1 MRVFIT
7 LIFVFFSHLFVNVA
21 QAAPH
26 TNAEKKASASTDDKH
41 LKKNQTA
48 KTAKKPQ
55 TPPEPPKKKATPE
68 KTKAKAQPEKK
79 IVEKKGIEKKGVEKK
94 AKIAPSTTPSKTAP
108 HKKRV
113 DDVEAKTTAAKNTSS
128 RYHSAT
134 PAKLVKGLKKGADTA
149 EKKTAAIKP
158 GAKKAGKEPVLSE
171 AHKRRYQHAKMT
183 AMNKLMSQI
192 GKPYQWG
199 GNSPYTGF
207 DCSGLV
213 YYAYKDVVKIPIPRT
228 ANEMY
233 HLRDAAPINKGEL
246 EIGDLVFFR
255 INGRGTADHVGVY
268 LGNGKFIQS
277 PRTGADIKI
286 SKLSEDYW
294 QEHYIG
300 ARRVV
305 TPQTIR

>member
-26 TNAEKKASASTDDKH
+26 TNAEKKASASTDDKR
-41 LKKNQTA
+41 LKKNQTT

-55 TPPEPPKKKATPE
+55 TPPELPKKKATQE
-68 KTKAKAQPEKK
+68 KSKAQPEKK
-79 IVEKKGIEKKGVEKK
+79 AVEKKT
-94 AKIAPSTTPSKTAP
+94 KIARNTQPT
-108 HKKRV
+108 
-113 DDVEAKTTAAKNTSS
+113 KTTANNKKISANIETKDTAPKTTSS

-134 PAKLVKGLKKGADTA
+134 PSKLVKRLKKGADAT
-149 EKKTAAIKP
+149 EEKTATIKS
-158 GAKKAGKEPVLSE
+158 GAKKAVKKLVLSE
-171 AHKRRYQHAKMT
+171 AHNRRYQHAKMT

-233 HLRDAAPINKGEL
+233 HLRNAAPINKGEL

-277 PRTGADIKI
+277 PRTGDNIKI
-286 SKLSEDYW
+286 SKLSEYYW
-294 QEHYIG
+294 QKHYIG

>member
-21 QAAPH
+21 QTAPH
-26 TNAEKKASASTDDKH
+26 TNAEKKARASMDDKH
-41 LKKNQTA
+41 LKRNQTT

-55 TPPEPPKKKATPE
+55 TPPEPPKKKVTQE
-68 KTKAKAQPEKK
+68 KAKAQPEKK
-79 IVEKKGIEKKGVEKK
+79 AVEKKT
-94 AKIAPSTTPSKTAP
+94 KIAQSTKVT
-108 HKKRV
+108 
-113 DDVEAKTTAAKNTSS
+113 KTTANKKISADVETKGTASKATVTTLS
-128 RYHSAT
+128 CYHSTT
-134 PAKLVKGLKKGADTA
+134 PAKLVKRIKKGDDAT
-149 EKKTAAIKP
+149 EKKTETIKP
-158 GAKKAGKEPVLSE
+158 GAKKAVKKFVLSE
-171 AHKRRYQHAKMT
+171 THKRRYQHAKMT

-228 ANEMY
+228 TNEMY
-233 HLRDAAPINKGEL
+233 HLRNAVPINKGEL

-277 PRTGADIKI
+277 PQTGANIKI
-286 SKLSEDYW
+286 SKLSEYYW
-294 QEHYIG
+294 KEHYIG
-300 ARRVV
+300 ARRVM

>member
-7 LIFVFFSHLFVNVA
+7 LIFVFFSHLFINVA

-41 LKKNQTA
+41 LKKNQTT
-48 KTAKKPQ
+48 KTTKKPQ

-68 KTKAKAQPEKK
+68 KAKAKAQPEKK
-79 IVEKKGIEKKGVEKK
+79 IAEKKVVEKK
-94 AKIAPSTTPSKTAP
+94 AKIAPSTKPTKTTAT
-108 HKKRV
+108 KKISG
-113 DDVEAKTTAAKNTSS
+113 DVEAKTAASKTTSS

-134 PAKLVKGLKKGADTA
+134 PAKLVKGLKKGAETTTQ
-149 EKKTAAIKP
+149 KTAAIKP

>member
-26 TNAEKKASASTDDKH
+26 TNAEKKASASTYDKH
-41 LKKNQTA
+41 LKKNQTT

-55 TPPEPPKKKATPE
+55 TPPEPPKKKATRE
-68 KTKAKAQPEKK
+68 KAKVAQNTK
-79 IVEKKGIEKKGVEKK
+79 
-94 AKIAPSTTPSKTAP
+94 ST
-108 HKKRV
+108 
-113 DDVEAKTTAAKNTSS
+113 KTTANKKISADVETKSAMSKTTSS

-134 PAKLVKGLKKGADTA
+134 HAKLVKGLKKGTNAT

-158 GAKKAGKEPVLSE
+158 GAKKAGKELVLSE

-255 INGRGTADHVGVY
+255 INGRGTADHVRVY

-294 QEHYIG
+294 QEH
-300 ARRVV
+300 
-305 TPQTIR
+305 

>member
-26 TNAEKKASASTDDKH
+26 TNAEKKASTSTDDKH
-41 LKKNQTA
+41 LKKSQTA

-68 KTKAKAQPEKK
+68 KAKAKAQPEKK
-79 IVEKKGIEKKGVEKK
+79 IVEKK
-94 AKIAPSTTPSKTAP
+94 AKIAPSTTLTKTTP
-108 HKKRV
+108 HKKRT
-113 DDVEAKTTAAKNTSS
+113 DDAEVKTAASKNTSS

-158 GAKKAGKEPVLSE
+158 GAKKAGKELVLSE

>member
-26 TNAEKKASASTDDKH
+26 TNAEKKASASTDDKR
-41 LKKNQTA
+41 LKKNQTT

-55 TPPEPPKKKATPE
+55 TPPEPPKKKATQE
-68 KTKAKAQPEKK
+68 KSKKQPEKK
-79 IVEKKGIEKKGVEKK
+79 AVEKKT
-94 AKIAPSTTPSKTAP
+94 KIARNTKPT
-108 HKKRV
+108 
-113 DDVEAKTTAAKNTSS
+113 KTTANKKISADIETKDTASKTTSS

-134 PAKLVKGLKKGADTA
+134 PAKLVKGLKKGADDT
-149 EKKTAAIKP
+149 EKKTATIKS
-158 GAKKAGKEPVLSE
+158 GAKKAVKKLVLSE

-233 HLRDAAPINKGEL
+233 HLRNAAPINKGEL

-277 PRTGADIKI
+277 PRTGANIKI
-286 SKLSEDYW
+286 SKLSEYYW
-294 QEHYIG
+294 QKHYIG

>member
-1 MRVFIT
+1 MHIFIT

-21 QAAPH
+21 QAAPN
-26 TNAEKKASASTDDKH
+26 TNAEKKTSACTDEKH
-41 LKKNQTA
+41 LKKNQTT

-55 TPPEPPKKKATPE
+55 TPPEPPKKKVTQ
-68 KTKAKAQPEKK
+68 KKAKAQPEKK
-79 IVEKKGIEKKGVEKK
+79 IVEKN
-94 AKIAPSTTPSKTAP
+94 AKVAQNTKST
-108 HKKRV
+108 
-113 DDVEAKTTAAKNTSS
+113 KTTANKKISADVENKSMASKTTSS
-128 RYHSAT
+128 RYHSAN
-134 PAKLVKGLKKGADTA
+134 PAKLVKGLKKGTDAT

-158 GAKKAGKEPVLSE
+158 GAKKAGKELVLSE
-171 AHKRRYQHAKMT
+171 THKRRYQHAKMT
-183 AMNKLMSQI
+183 AINKLMSQI

-213 YYAYKDVVKIPIPRT
+213 YYAYKDLVKTPIPRT

-233 HLRDAAPINKGEL
+233 HLRGAAHINKGEL

-294 QEHYIG
+294 KKHYIG